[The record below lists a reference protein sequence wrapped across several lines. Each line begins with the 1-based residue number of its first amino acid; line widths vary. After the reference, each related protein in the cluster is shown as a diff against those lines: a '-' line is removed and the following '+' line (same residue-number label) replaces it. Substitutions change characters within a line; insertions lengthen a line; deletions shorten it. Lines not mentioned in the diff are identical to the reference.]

1 MQTKI
6 TTEFTGEELRGLVAA
21 GIADAERAKR
31 EAVIHPILE
40 RLKYVTSSQ
49 AAELIGIKPATV
61 RTWESDGR
69 IKAYPTRKN
78 EKYLLS
84 EVLELAAYQAERKH
98 RF

>member
-49 AAELIGIKPATV
+49 AAKLIGIKPATV
-61 RTWESDGR
+61 RTWESDGKIR
-69 IKAYPTRKN
+69 AHPTGLN
-78 EKYLLS
+78 EKFLLT
-84 EVLELAAYQAERKH
+84 EVLELAEMRADRKH